1 MVTGY
6 EVQFYGDIRKLAES
20 NMQIA
25 IVLGKILKILEKKSQ
40 AEKLV
45 DLE

>member
-6 EVQFYGDIRKLAES
+6 EAQFYGDIRKLAES

-25 IVLGKILKILEKKSQ
+25 IVLGKILKILEDKK
-40 AEKLV
+40 
-45 DLE
+45 

>member
-25 IVLGKILKILEKKSQ
+25 IVLGKILKILEEKK
-40 AEKLV
+40 
-45 DLE
+45 